1 MLIVGGSDRHK
12 IEYSKGIRSLQSRIE
27 AQALLGLSVCVGENR
42 SFKAF
47 KPIAKALKVLINRAL
62 GLIGI
67 HLNNRIKLK
76 FIDFNYCGFKTRKGI
91 FQRFKPK
98 AI

>member
-1 MLIVGGSDRHK
+1 MLIVGGSDRHD

-47 KPIAKALKVLINRAL
+47 EPIAKAPKVLINRAL
-62 GLIGI
+62 GL
-67 HLNNRIKLK
+67 
-76 FIDFNYCGFKTRKGI
+76 
-91 FQRFKPK
+91 
-98 AI
+98 

>member
-1 MLIVGGSDRHK
+1 MLIVGGSDRHD

-47 KPIAKALKVLINRAL
+47 EPIAKALKVLINRAL
-62 GLIGI
+62 GLKCFTCLVLLFFLLVFL
-67 HLNNRIKLK
+67 HLFHNWETSSILLLL
-76 FIDFNYCGFKTRKGI
+76 FL
-91 FQRFKPK
+91 
-98 AI
+98 